1 MITKGGWKIIVI
13 LFAFVVRVKGDNLNE
28 LLSLV
33 KNLHEK
39 VDQIGMEQVKTHEKV
54 EQLETELNQ
63 LRLAVKS
70 KPENVFYEKVS
81 ATTSNLTMLNHKLL
95 EMEEKMDKANE
106 AILQKLDEII
116 VGTNATT
123 TTITTT
129 TTTTT
134 NTTTATLG
142 CRV

>member
-1 MITKGGWKIIVI
+1 MKTKGGWKIIVI
-13 LFAFVVRVKGDNLNE
+13 LFAFVARVKGDNLNE
-28 LLSLV
+28 LLLLV

-39 VDQIGMEQVKTHEKV
+39 VDQIEMEQVRTHAKV

-70 KPENVFYEKVS
+70 KPENDFNENVS
-81 ATTSNLTMLNHKLL
+81 STTSSLTMLNHKLL
-95 EMEEKMDKANE
+95 KMEEKLDKLE
-106 AILQKLDEII
+106 DII
-116 VGTNATT
+116 GGTNATAT
-123 TTITTT
+123 ATTT

-134 NTTTATLG
+134 NTTTAPLG

>member
-1 MITKGGWKIIVI
+1 MKTKGGWKIIVI
-13 LFAFVVRVKGDNLNE
+13 LFAFVARVKGDNLNE
-28 LLSLV
+28 LLLLV

-39 VDQIGMEQVKTHEKV
+39 VDQIEMEQVRTHAKV

-70 KPENVFYEKVS
+70 KPENDFNENVS
-81 ATTSNLTMLNHKLL
+81 STTSSLTMLNHKLL
-95 EMEEKMDKANE
+95 KMEEKLDKLE
-106 AILQKLDEII
+106 DII
-116 VGTNATT
+116 GGTNATAT
-123 TTITTT
+123 ATTT

-134 NTTTATLG
+134 TTTATTAPLG

>member
-1 MITKGGWKIIVI
+1 MKTKGGWKIIVI
-13 LFAFVVRVKGDNLNE
+13 LFAFVGRVKGDNLNE
-28 LLSLV
+28 LLLLV

-54 EQLETELNQ
+54 EQLEAELNQ

-81 ATTSNLTMLNHKLL
+81 STTSNLTMLNHKLL

-106 AILQKLDEII
+106 AILQKLEEII
-116 VGTNATT
+116 VGNSKSTT
-123 TTITTT
+123 LSTTP
-129 TTTTT
+129 
-134 NTTTATLG
+134 TAN
-142 CRV
+142 

>member
-1 MITKGGWKIIVI
+1 MKTKGGWKIIVI
-13 LFAFVVRVKGDNLNE
+13 LFAFVARVKGDNLNE
-28 LLSLV
+28 LLLLV

-39 VDQIGMEQVKTHEKV
+39 VDQIEMEQVRTHAKV

-70 KPENVFYEKVS
+70 KPENDFNENVS
-81 ATTSNLTMLNHKLL
+81 STTFSLTMLHHKLL
-95 EMEEKMDKANE
+95 EMEEKLDKLE
-106 AILQKLDEII
+106 EII
-116 VGTNATT
+116 VGTNA
-123 TTITTT
+123 TTT

-134 NTTTATLG
+134 NTTTAPSG

>member
-1 MITKGGWKIIVI
+1 MKTKGGWKIIVI
-13 LFAFVVRVKGDNLNE
+13 LFAFVVRVKGDDLNE

-70 KPENVFYEKVS
+70 KPENDFNENVS
-81 ATTSNLTMLNHKLL
+81 STTSSLTMLNHKLL
-95 EMEEKMDKANE
+95 KMEEKLDKLE
-106 AILQKLDEII
+106 DII
-116 VGTNATT
+116 GGTNATA
-123 TTITTT
+123 TTT

-134 NTTTATLG
+134 TTTATTAPLG

>member
-1 MITKGGWKIIVI
+1 MKTKGRWKIIVI
-13 LFAFVVRVKGDNLNE
+13 LFAFVVVRVKGDNLNE

-70 KPENVFYEKVS
+70 KPENDFNENVS
-81 ATTSNLTMLNHKLL
+81 STTSSLTMLNHKLL
-95 EMEEKMDKANE
+95 KMEEKLDKLE
-106 AILQKLDEII
+106 DII
-116 VGTNATT
+116 GGTNATA
-123 TTITTT
+123 TTT

-134 NTTTATLG
+134 TTTATTAPLG